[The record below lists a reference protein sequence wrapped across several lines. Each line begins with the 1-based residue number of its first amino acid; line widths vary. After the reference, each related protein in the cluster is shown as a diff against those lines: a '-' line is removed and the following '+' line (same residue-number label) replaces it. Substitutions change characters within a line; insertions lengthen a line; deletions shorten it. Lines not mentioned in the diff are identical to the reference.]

1 MASPQIFVKCKNC
14 SCMSG
19 AFKELM
25 PEQLQ
30 RVDHHRSELSYR
42 KGEIL
47 CKQGS
52 FVSNMM
58 FIKSGLVKLYLENGD
73 NPTIISIEKEG
84 YFIGLPSLLV
94 EDVFHYSVEALSDVD
109 VCLVDIKTFKLILH
123 ENSGFA
129 LEIARYLNKDLVYS
143 YNRMASLTQKHING
157 RFAELILYLSQ
168 SVYESNPFETNI
180 SRKDM
185 ADLIAT
191 SNESISRLI
200 KKFTEDH
207 IINHKGHFFEILE
220 EGKLT
225 QISKLG

>member
-1 MASPQIFVKCKNC
+1 
-14 SCMSG
+14 MSG
-19 AFKELM
+19 AFKELT

-52 FVSNMM
+52 FISNMV

-73 NPTIISIEKEG
+73 NPTIISIEKSG
-84 YFIGLPSLLV
+84 FFVGLPSLFV
-94 EDVFHYSVEALSDVD
+94 EDVFHFSVEALLDTE
-109 VCLVDIKTFKLILH
+109 VCLVDINTFKSLLK

-129 LEIARYLNKDLVYS
+129 TEIAHYLNNDLVYS

-157 RFAELILYLSQ
+157 RFAELMLYLSKN
-168 SVYESNPFETNI
+168 VYETNPFKTTI

-191 SNESISRLI
+191 SHESISRLV
-200 KKFTEDH
+200 KKFTEDQ
-207 IINHKGHFFEILE
+207 IINHKGHLFEIINE
-220 EGKLT
+220 DKLK
-225 QISKLG
+225 QISKVG

>member
-1 MASPQIFVKCKNC
+1 
-14 SCMSG
+14 MSG
-19 AFKELM
+19 AFKELT

-52 FVSNMM
+52 FISNMM

-73 NPTIISIEKEG
+73 NPTIISVEKQG
-84 YFIGLPSLLV
+84 YFIGLPSLFV
-94 EDVFHYSVEALSDVD
+94 EDVFHYSVEALADTE
-109 VCLVDIKTFKLILH
+109 VCLVNINTFKELLS
-123 ENSGFA
+123 ENSGFSA
-129 LEIARYLNKDLVYS
+129 AIVSYLNSDLVYS

-157 RFAELILYLSQ
+157 RFAELMLYLSKK
-168 SVYESNPFETNI
+168 VYETNPFKTTI

-191 SNESISRLI
+191 SHESISRLV
-200 KKFTEDH
+200 KKFTEDQ
-207 IINHKGHFFEILE
+207 IINHKGHLFEILDE
-220 EGKLT
+220 DKLR
-225 QISKLG
+225 QISKVG

>member
-1 MASPQIFVKCKNC
+1 
-14 SCMSG
+14 MSG
-19 AFKELM
+19 AFKELT

-52 FVSNMM
+52 FISNMM
-58 FIKSGLVKLYLENGD
+58 FIKTGLVKLYLENGD
-73 NPTIISIEKEG
+73 NPTIISIEKNG
-84 YFIGLPSLLV
+84 YFIGLPSLFV
-94 EDVFHYSVEALSDVD
+94 EDVFHYSVEALTDVE
-109 VCLVDIKTFKLILH
+109 VCLVDINTFKELLS

-129 LEIARYLNKDLVYS
+129 TAIVGYLNNDLVYS

-157 RFAELILYLSQ
+157 RFAELLLYLSNRI
-168 SVYESNPFETNI
+168 YESNPFKTSI

-191 SNESISRLI
+191 SHESISRLV
-200 KKFTEDH
+200 KKFKEDE
-207 IINHKGHFFEILE
+207 IINHNGHEFEILNKD
-220 EGKLT
+220 KLK
-225 QISKLG
+225 QISKVG